1 MASPSLMAS
10 PAPDDYFFEPSDDDD
25 DDARAAMAS
34 PLPMSTPIA
43 TPSVTGGAAEIIPA
57 TPEDGIAPTPPPNHP
72 APPPKRARV
81 APLKPLHDPN
91 APGALVMCTTEE
103 ATAMNAGPGIAVV
116 VDPFVAKKL
125 RPHQREGVRWMWRV
139 VHGFEP
145 VGDGRRRDADPH
157 LGCLLA
163 DDMGLGKSLQS
174 LALIYTMLHQGP
186 RGTPTAKRALL
197 VCPASLVGAWGAE
210 CAKWLGG
217 VRAQTALAEGGGT
230 DAADAYEKWARG
242 PPPGGKSAFDRWP
255 ILVTSYETLRRFA
268 PVAAAAK
275 PDLMICDEAHRLRNA
290 QQGSQT
296 LAALRTVDAP
306 RRVLLTGTPVQNDLD
321 EYAAVMDFACP
332 GLLGHMS
339 DFHRKF
345 TAVVRRG
352 GEPDASASE
361 IERAKVAAKEL
372 NALTSMRVLRREASV
387 NAAHLPAKTEMIV
400 FCSLTPTQRGLYEE
414 GAKVVGEWVGGEGT
428 ASALCAIGLLRQ
440 LANSVDQALVS
451 TYGKA
456 KDAERAKEEEDAE
469 NDADED
475 GLSDGD
481 GEDGRDEPR
490 KDAADAAAET
500 DLRARL
506 QKNVPPEYEG
516 GIDGSGKL
524 ATLRALLRELT
535 KMDGS
540 RDGGERVVVVSGFSA
555 ALDAAAVVCRD
566 LGLPADRLDG
576 RVPPN
581 ARSGLVRD
589 FNRGSGGRVM
599 LLSCV
604 AGGAGLNLVGASRLI
619 LFDTSWNPAHDRQ
632 AMARVWRDGQTRPVT
647 IYRLLAA
654 GTVEEKVFQRQLMKH
669 KEATVAGV
677 GGEGIGAGAGNSS
690 GGKFTRDE
698 LRGLIAFSDASRP
711 ATLDAAGWED
721 GRADV
726 NDPLLLAAMKEEGS
740 VITAVVKLAGD
751 GGRAKAVEEAKKAAA
766 ARPNAARIGGKRLA
780 FSDFLSKEKNRTA
793 AK

>member
-1 MASPSLMAS
+1 M
-10 PAPDDYFFEPSDDDD
+10 
-25 DDARAAMAS
+25 
-34 PLPMSTPIA
+34 
-43 TPSVTGGAAEIIPA
+43 
-57 TPEDGIAPTPPPNHP
+57 
-72 APPPKRARV
+72 

-352 GEPDASASE
+352 G
-361 IERAKVAAKEL
+361 
-372 NALTSMRVLRREASV
+372 
-387 NAAHLPAKTEMIV
+387 
-400 FCSLTPTQRGLYEE
+400 
-414 GAKVVGEWVGGEGT
+414 
-428 ASALCAIGLLRQ
+428 
-440 LANSVDQALVS
+440 
-451 TYGKA
+451 
-456 KDAERAKEEEDAE
+456 
-469 NDADED
+469 
-475 GLSDGD
+475 
-481 GEDGRDEPR
+481 
-490 KDAADAAAET
+490 
-500 DLRARL
+500 
-506 QKNVPPEYEG
+506 
-516 GIDGSGKL
+516 
-524 ATLRALLRELT
+524 
-535 KMDGS
+535 
-540 RDGGERVVVVSGFSA
+540 
-555 ALDAAAVVCRD
+555 
-566 LGLPADRLDG
+566 
-576 RVPPN
+576 
-581 ARSGLVRD
+581 
-589 FNRGSGGRVM
+589 NR
-599 LLSCV
+599 
-604 AGGAGLNLVGASRLI
+604 
-619 LFDTSWNPAHDRQ
+619 
-632 AMARVWRDGQTRPVT
+632 TRPRVKSSA
-647 IYRLLAA
+647 R
-654 GTVEEKVFQRQLMKH
+654 KSRRR
-669 KEATVAGV
+669 
-677 GGEGIGAGAGNSS
+677 NS
-690 GGKFTRDE
+690 TRS
-698 LRGLIAFSDASRP
+698 RRSAFYDARRP
-711 ATLDAAGWED
+711 
-721 GRADV
+721 
-726 NDPLLLAAMKEEGS
+726 
-740 VITAVVKLAGD
+740 
-751 GGRAKAVEEAKKAAA
+751 
-766 ARPNAARIGGKRLA
+766 
-780 FSDFLSKEKNRTA
+780 
-793 AK
+793 